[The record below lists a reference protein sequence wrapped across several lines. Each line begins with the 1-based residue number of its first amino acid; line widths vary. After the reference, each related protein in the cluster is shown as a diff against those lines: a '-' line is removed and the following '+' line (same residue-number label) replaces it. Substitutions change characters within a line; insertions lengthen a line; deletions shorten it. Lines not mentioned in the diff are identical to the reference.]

1 MFSSRRSPTKNPRR
15 AEEPLLAASLRPENY
30 LPGFVIGFLL
40 GLFVD
45 FAGASLRNPKRKSS
59 FAREKLNHASFDDG
73 GNGGGGELKMVL
85 VVRQDLKMGAGKIAS
100 QCAHAAT
107 GMYAELLQR
116 CRLGLQ
122 ILSLLMNRLKGTAD
136 QYGLPTFIVA
146 DAGRTQVQAGSKTVL
161 AIGPLVAIPA
171 SVTHCCVVRT
181 ADVENRVR
189 RGGEFEIAV
198 PGYALEID
206 PRGLIPLS
214 FMFR

>member
-15 AEEPLLAASLRPENY
+15 AEEPFLAASLRPENY

-59 FAREKLNHASFDDG
+59 AAREKLNHASFDDG

-100 QCAHAAT
+100 QCAHAAI
-107 GMYAELLQR
+107 GMYAELLQSH
-116 CRLGLQ
+116 
-122 ILSLLMNRLKGTAD
+122 LSLLRQWEQCGQPKIIVTCKNQQEMNRLKGTAD

-161 AIGPLVAIPA
+161 AIGPGKKAVVD
-171 SVTHCCVVRT
+171 SVTGKLR
-181 ADVENRVR
+181 
-189 RGGEFEIAV
+189 
-198 PGYALEID
+198 L
-206 PRGLIPLS
+206 L
-214 FMFR
+214 

>member
-15 AEEPLLAASLRPENY
+15 GQAEEPLLAASLRPENY

-107 GMYAELLQR
+107 GMYAELLQSH
-116 CRLGLQ
+116 
-122 ILSLLMNRLKGTAD
+122 LSLLRQWEQCGQAKIVVTCKNQQEMNRLKGTAD

-161 AIGPLVAIPA
+161 AIGPGKKAVVD
-171 SVTHCCVVRT
+171 SVTGKQR
-181 ADVENRVR
+181 
-189 RGGEFEIAV
+189 
-198 PGYALEID
+198 L
-206 PRGLIPLS
+206 L
-214 FMFR
+214 

>member
-100 QCAHAAT
+100 QCARKCSHWNVCGVIAKVPFSH
-107 GMYAELLQR
+107 
-116 CRLGLQ
+116 
-122 ILSLLMNRLKGTAD
+122 LSLLRQWEQCGQAKIVVTCKNQQEMNRLKGTAD

-161 AIGPLVAIPA
+161 AIGPGKKAVVD
-171 SVTHCCVVRT
+171 SVTGKQR
-181 ADVENRVR
+181 
-189 RGGEFEIAV
+189 
-198 PGYALEID
+198 L
-206 PRGLIPLS
+206 L
-214 FMFR
+214 